1 MIAFVKGILEEKKP
15 DKAILDINGFGLEI
29 NIPLSAYNSLP
40 EPGSEVRLETHFQ
53 TREDSMT
60 LYGFTRNADKELFK
74 LLLGVS
80 SIGSKIALAVLSA
93 VSVNDFTQAV
103 YQENISVL
111 TSITGIGPKTAK
123 RMILELKDKIGS
135 LNFID
140 TAHFSIDSENESR
153 LDINPELLKKSRQ
166 ALEALGYNAREIK
179 NCFNN
184 ISVSKDDSLEEIVQK
199 ALADFYK

>member
-199 ALADFYK
+199 ALAYFYK